1 MSVKMARG
9 TDPVAKA
16 VIIGE
21 AKDLLQSYVKKWP
34 RGLSPWPEG
43 KAEKMRTYREEY
55 EYWLASDSVDAA
67 TKEELRALEGNDAE
81 IEGRF
86 KAMLSFGTAG
96 LRGIMGAG
104 IGMMNIYT
112 VRYATQGF
120 ANLIIEKGGQI
131 GGDSPEGN
139 GVAIAHDSRN
149 NSRLFAEEAAAVLAA
164 NGIKSYI
171 FDDMRPTPELSF
183 AVRETGSIAGINITA
198 SHNPKEYNGYKAY
211 WADGAQLGPEHA
223 DVVSAEIAKIDIFE
237 DVKTM
242 DYEEA
247 VRKGLV
253 EILGDEMDQTY
264 IARVMETSIT
274 HKYIDQVAKDMKIVF
289 TPFHGAGYKLVP
301 EILRRQG
308 YGAIIPVKEQMVPD
322 GDFPTVK
329 SPNPENTEGF
339 ALAIEYAKKNGA
351 ELVIGVD
358 PDSDRC
364 GAVVKSGDEYKVL
377 SGNQI
382 ACLMMDYIFTVRKEL
397 GTMPEKAFACKSIVS
412 TVMANRICEMN
423 GVKLYEVLTGFKFIG
438 EKIKEHE
445 ENGDE
450 TFVFGFEESIGFLGG
465 SYARDKDAVFAAM
478 MMAEVGCWYKS
489 KGMSVYDGLQALYNK
504 YGYYIENT
512 ESKVFEGY
520 DSAERREAVMSGIR
534 KNPPAEIGLKVAGL
548 KDYLTDIPGF
558 TKSNVL
564 FYDLED
570 GCAVAV
576 RPSGTEPKIK
586 TYVMAQGATAE
597 EAEERRKAI
606 RESVD
611 ALLEA

>member
-1 MSVKMARG
+1 
-9 TDPVAKA
+9 
-16 VIIGE
+16 
-21 AKDLLQSYVKKWP
+21 
-34 RGLSPWPEG
+34 
-43 KAEKMRTYREEY
+43 MRNYREEY
-55 EYWLASDSVDAA
+55 EYWLASDTVDEK
-67 TKEELRALEGNDAE
+67 TKEELKALEGNESE

-104 IGMMNIYT
+104 IGNMNVYT

-131 GGDSPEGN
+131 GGNSKEGN
-139 GVAIAHDSRN
+139 GVAIAHDSRL
-149 NSRLFAEEAAAVLAA
+149 NSRLFAEEAASVLAA
-164 NGIKSYI
+164 NGIKVYI

-223 DVVSAEIAKIDIFE
+223 DVVSAEIAKIDIFK

-242 DYEEA
+242 DFGEA
-247 VRKGLV
+247 LANGLV
-253 EILGDEMDQTY
+253 EMLGSEMDETY
-264 IARVMETSIT
+264 ISKVMETSIT

-308 YGAIIPVKEQMVPD
+308 YGAVIPVEEQMIPD
-322 GDFPTVK
+322 GNFPTVK

-364 GAVVKSGDEYKVL
+364 GAVVKNGDEYKVL

-382 ACLMMDYIFTVRKEL
+382 ACLMLDYIITERKKL
-397 GTMPEKAFACKSIVS
+397 GIMPPKPFAVKSIVS
-412 TVMANRICEMN
+412 TIMANRICEKN
-423 GVKLYEVLTGFKFIG
+423 DVELYEVLTGFKFIG
-438 EKIKEHE
+438 EKIKELD
-445 ENGDE
+445 ENGDCD
-450 TFVFGFEESIGFLGG
+450 FIFGFEESIGYLGG

-478 MMAEVGCWYKS
+478 MLAEVGCYYRAG
-489 KGMSVYDGLQALYNK
+489 GMSVYEGLQELYKK
-504 YGYYIENT
+504 YGYFIEDT
-512 ESKVFEGY
+512 QSKMFEGY
-520 DSAERREAVMSGIR
+520 DSAERREAVMSRIRSNPPQQIGLMVEGIR
-534 KNPPAEIGLKVAGL
+534 
-548 KDYLTDIPGF
+548 DYMTDIPGF

-564 FYDLED
+564 FYYLEE

-586 TYVMAQGATAE
+586 TYVMVRGDSAE
-597 EAEERRKAI
+597 EADARKKAI
-606 RESVD
+606 REAMD

>member
-1 MSVKMARG
+1 M
-9 TDPVAKA
+9 
-16 VIIGE
+16 
-21 AKDLLQSYVKKWP
+21 
-34 RGLSPWPEG
+34 
-43 KAEKMRTYREEY
+43 EEY
-55 EYWLASDSVDAA
+55 RYWLESDSVDEE
-67 TKEELRALEGNDAE
+67 TKAELRALEGNEAE

-96 LRGIMGAG
+96 LRGTMKAG
-104 IGMMNIYT
+104 IGNMNVYT

-131 GGDSPEGN
+131 GGDSEEGC

-149 NSRLFAEEAAAVLAA
+149 NSRLYAEEAASVMAA
-164 NGIKSYI
+164 NGIKVYI

-223 DVVSAEIAKIDIFE
+223 DVVSAEIAKIDIFK

-242 DYEEA
+242 DYQEA
-247 VRKGLV
+247 VDKGLV
-253 EILGDEMDQTY
+253 EILGAEMDETY
-264 IARVMETSIT
+264 IGRVMETSIT
-274 HKYIDQVAKDMKIVF
+274 RKYIDQVGPEMKIVF

-301 EILRRQG
+301 EILKRQG
-308 YGAIIPVKEQMVPD
+308 YGAIIPVEEQMIPD

-339 ALAIEYAKKNGA
+339 ALAIEYAKKNDA

-364 GAVVKSGDEYKVL
+364 GAVVKNGDEYKIL

-382 ACLMMDYIFTVRKEL
+382 ACLMLDYIITMRNEL
-397 GTMPEKAFACKSIVS
+397 GTMPANPFVCKSIVS

-423 GVKLYEVLTGFKFIG
+423 NVKMYEVLTGFKFIG
-438 EKIKEHE
+438 EKIKEHD

-450 TFVFGFEESIGFLGG
+450 NFIFGFEESIGFLGG
-465 SYARDKDAVFAAM
+465 IYARDKDAVFAAM
-478 MMAEVGCWYKS
+478 MMAEVGCWYKA
-489 KGMSVYDGLQALYNK
+489 KGMSVYEGLQALYEK
-504 YGYYIENT
+504 YGFYVENT
-512 ESKVFEGY
+512 ESAVFEGY
-520 DSAERREAVMSGIR
+520 DAQDKMKAVMSDIR
-534 KNPPAEIGLKVAGL
+534 ADQPEEIGLKVTGIR
-548 KDYLTDIPGF
+548 DYMTDIPGF

-564 FYDLED
+564 FYDLEG

-576 RPSGTEPKIK
+576 RPSGTEPKVK
-586 TYVMAQGATAE
+586 TYVMAKGDTAA
-597 EAEERRKAI
+597 EAEANRAAIRKA
-606 RESVD
+606 VD
-611 ALLEA
+611 KLLEA

>member
-1 MSVKMARG
+1 
-9 TDPVAKA
+9 
-16 VIIGE
+16 
-21 AKDLLQSYVKKWP
+21 
-34 RGLSPWPEG
+34 
-43 KAEKMRTYREEY
+43 MRTYREEY
-55 EYWLASDSVDAA
+55 EYWLASDVVDEK
-67 TKEELRALEGNDAE
+67 TKEELRGLEGNDTE

-86 KAMLSFGTAG
+86 KAMLTFGTAG

-104 IGMMNIYT
+104 IGMMNVYT
-112 VRYATQGF
+112 VRYATQGL
-120 ANLIIEKGGQI
+120 ANLIIANGGQI

-164 NGIKSYI
+164 NGIKAYI

-223 DVVSAEIAKIDIFE
+223 DIVSAEIAKVDIFK

-242 DYEEA
+242 DYDKA
-247 VRKGLV
+247 VAEGLV
-253 EILGDEMDQTY
+253 EILGDEMDEVY
-264 IARVMETSIT
+264 IGKVMETSIT
-274 HKYIDQVAKDMKIVF
+274 RKYIDQVAKDMKIVF

-308 YGAIIPVKEQMVPD
+308 YGAIIPVEEQMVPD
-322 GDFPTVK
+322 GNFPTVK

-339 ALAIEYAKKNGA
+339 ALAIEYAKKNDA

-364 GAVVKSGDEYKVL
+364 GAVVKAKDGYKIL
-377 SGNQI
+377 SGNQE
-382 ACLMMDYIFTVRKEL
+382 ACLMLDYIFTVRKEL
-397 GTMPEKAFACKSIVS
+397 GTMPEKPFVCKSIVS
-412 TVMANRICEMN
+412 TVMADKIAADN
-423 GVKLYEVLTGFKFIG
+423 GVKMYDVLTGFKFIG
-438 EKIKEHE
+438 EKIKDLD

-450 TFVFGFEESIGFLGG
+450 HFLFGFEESIGFLGG
-465 SYARDKDAVFAAM
+465 SYARDKDAVYAAM
-478 MMAEVGCWYKS
+478 MMAEMACYYKAQ
-489 KGMSVYDGLQALYNK
+489 GMSVYDGLMALYEK
-504 YGYYIENT
+504 YGYFVENT
-512 ESKVFEGY
+512 ESTVFGGF
-520 DSAERREAVMSGIR
+520 DSNERREAVMARIR
-534 KNPPAEIGLKVAGL
+534 ENAPEEIGLKVENVT
-548 KDYLTDIPGF
+548 DYLGDVPGF

-564 FYDLED
+564 FYNLAD

-597 EAEERRKAI
+597 EAEKNRKAV
-606 RESVD
+606 REAID
-611 ALLEA
+611 ALLS

>member
-1 MSVKMARG
+1 
-9 TDPVAKA
+9 
-16 VIIGE
+16 
-21 AKDLLQSYVKKWP
+21 
-34 RGLSPWPEG
+34 
-43 KAEKMRTYREEY
+43 MRTYKEEYNYWLDSAVIDNKTREE
-55 EYWLASDSVDAA
+55 
-67 TKEELRALEGNDAE
+67 LESIAGNEAE

-96 LRGIMGAG
+96 LRGTMKAG
-104 IGMMNIYT
+104 IGCMNVYT
-112 VRYATQGF
+112 VRYATQGL
-120 ANLIIEKGGQI
+120 ANLVISKGGQI

-139 GVAIAHDSRN
+139 GVAIAHDSRI
-149 NSRLFAEEAAAVLAA
+149 NSRLFAEEAASVLAA
-164 NGIKSYI
+164 NGIKVYI

-242 DYEEA
+242 DYNEA
-247 VRKGLV
+247 LEKGLI
-253 EILGDEMDQTY
+253 EILGDEMDEVY
-264 IARVMETSIT
+264 ISRVMETSVT
-274 HKYIDQVAKDMKIVF
+274 RKYIEEVGPEMKIVF

-308 YGAIIPVKEQMVPD
+308 YGAIIPVKEQMIPD
-322 GDFPTVK
+322 GNFPTVK

-364 GAVVKSGDEYKVL
+364 GAVVKDGDDYKVL

-382 ACLMMDYIFTVRKEL
+382 ACLMLDYIITMRKEL
-397 GTMPEKAFACKSIVS
+397 GTMPERPFVCKSIVS
-412 TVMANRICEMN
+412 TVMANKICEMN
-423 GVKLYEVLTGFKFIG
+423 DVKMFEVLTGFKFIG
-438 EKIKEHE
+438 EKIKQYHE
-445 ENGDE
+445 TGEYS
-450 TFVFGFEESIGFLGG
+450 FIFGFEESIGFLGG
-465 SYARDKDAVFAAM
+465 TYARDKDAVFAAM
-478 MMAEVGCWYKS
+478 MMAEVGCYYKA
-489 KGMSVYDGLQALYNK
+489 KGMSVYEGLQELYKK

-512 ESKVFEGY
+512 ESAVFEGY
-520 DSAERREAVMSGIR
+520 DAQDKMKAVMSNIR
-534 KNPPAEIGLKVAGL
+534 ADQPTEIGLKVTGL
-548 KDYLTDIPGF
+548 KDYMTDIPGF

-576 RPSGTEPKIK
+576 RPSGTEPKVK
-586 TYVMAQGATAE
+586 TYVMAQGADAE
-597 EAEERRKAI
+597 QAEARRKAI
-606 RESVD
+606 REAVNK
-611 ALLEA
+611 LLEA

>member
-1 MSVKMARG
+1 
-9 TDPVAKA
+9 
-16 VIIGE
+16 
-21 AKDLLQSYVKKWP
+21 
-34 RGLSPWPEG
+34 
-43 KAEKMRTYREEY
+43 MRTYREEY
-55 EYWLASDSVDAA
+55 EYWLASDAVDAK
-67 TKEELRALEGNDAE
+67 TKEELRALEGDEKE

-104 IGMMNIYT
+104 IGMMNVYT
-112 VRYATQGF
+112 VRYATQGL
-120 ANLIIEKGGQI
+120 ANLIIGNGGQI
-131 GGDSPEGN
+131 GGSSAEGS

-149 NSRLFAEEAAAVLAA
+149 NSRLFAEEAASVLAA
-164 NGIKSYI
+164 NGIKVYI

-223 DVVSAEIAKIDIFE
+223 GVVSAEIAKIDIFK
-237 DVKTM
+237 DVKSM
-242 DYEEA
+242 DYDEA
-247 VRKGLV
+247 LEKGLIV
-253 EILGDEMDQTY
+253 ILGDEMDRTY
-264 IARVMETSIT
+264 IGRVMETSIT

-289 TPFHGAGYKLVP
+289 TPFHGAGYRLVP

-308 YGAIIPVKEQMVPD
+308 YGAIIPVEEQMIPD

-364 GAVVKSGDEYKVL
+364 GAVVKSGDEYIIL

-382 ACLMMDYIFTVRKEL
+382 ACLMLDYIITMRREL
-397 GTMPEKAFACKSIVS
+397 GTMPSKPFACKSIVS
-412 TVMANRICEMN
+412 TVMANRICEVN
-423 GVKLYEVLTGFKFIG
+423 DVKMYEVLTGFKFIG
-438 EKIKEHE
+438 EKIKEHD

-450 TFVFGFEESIGFLGG
+450 HFIFGFEESIGFLGG
-465 SYARDKDAVFAAM
+465 TYARDKDAVFAAM
-478 MMAEVGCWYKS
+478 MMAEVGCWYKA
-489 KGMSVYDGLQALYNK
+489 KGMSVYDGLISLYEK
-504 YGYYIENT
+504 YGYFIENT
-512 ESKVFEGY
+512 ESAVFAGF
-520 DSAERREAVMSGIR
+520 DSAERREAVMSRIR
-534 KNPPAEIGLKVAGL
+534 REPPERIGLRVENITDYT
-548 KDYLTDIPGF
+548 KDVPGF

-564 FYDLED
+564 FYELSD
-570 GCAVAV
+570 GCAVAI

-586 TYVMAQGATAE
+586 TYVMARGDTAE
-597 EAEERRKAI
+597 EAEERREAV
-606 RESVD
+606 RSAVD
-611 ALLEA
+611 TLLGV

>member
-1 MSVKMARG
+1 
-9 TDPVAKA
+9 
-16 VIIGE
+16 
-21 AKDLLQSYVKKWP
+21 
-34 RGLSPWPEG
+34 
-43 KAEKMRTYREEY
+43 MRNYREEY
-55 EYWLASDSVDAA
+55 EYWLASDVVDEK
-67 TKEELRALEGNDAE
+67 TKEELRALEGNDLE

-86 KAMLSFGTAG
+86 KAMLTFGTAG

-104 IGMMNIYT
+104 IGMMNVYT
-112 VRYATQGF
+112 VRYATQGL
-120 ANLIIEKGGQI
+120 ANLIIAKGGQI

-164 NGIKSYI
+164 NGIKAYI

-223 DVVSAEIAKIDIFE
+223 DVVSAEIAKVDIFK

-242 DYEEA
+242 DYNKALAE
-247 VRKGLV
+247 GLV
-253 EILGDEMDQTY
+253 EILGDEMDETY
-264 IARVMETSIT
+264 IGKVMETSIT
-274 HKYIDQVAKDMKIVF
+274 RKYIDQVAKDMKIVF

-308 YGAIIPVKEQMVPD
+308 YGAIIPVEEQMVPD
-322 GDFPTVK
+322 GNFPTVK

-339 ALAIEYAKKNGA
+339 ALAIEYAKKNDA

-364 GAVVKSGDEYKVL
+364 GAVVKAKDGYKIL
-377 SGNQI
+377 SGNQE
-382 ACLMMDYIFTVRKEL
+382 ACLMLDYIFTVRKEL
-397 GTMPEKAFACKSIVS
+397 GTMPEKPFVCKSIVS
-412 TVMANRICEMN
+412 TVMADKIAADN
-423 GVKLYEVLTGFKFIG
+423 GVKMYDVLTGFKFIG
-438 EKIKEHE
+438 EKIKDLD

-450 TFVFGFEESIGFLGG
+450 HFLFGFEESIGFLGG
-465 SYARDKDAVFAAM
+465 SYARDKDAVYAAM
-478 MMAEVGCWYKS
+478 MMAEMACYYKAQ
-489 KGMSVYDGLQALYNK
+489 GMSVYDGLMALYEK
-504 YGYYIENT
+504 YGYFVENT
-512 ESKVFEGY
+512 ESTVFEGF
-520 DSAERREAVMSGIR
+520 DSAERREAVMARIR
-534 KNPPAEIGLKVAGL
+534 ENAPDEIGLKVEGVT
-548 KDYLTDIPGF
+548 DYLGDVPGF

-564 FYDLED
+564 FYKLAD

-597 EAEERRKAI
+597 EAEKNRKAV
-606 RESVD
+606 REAVD
-611 ALLEA
+611 ALLA

>member
-1 MSVKMARG
+1 
-9 TDPVAKA
+9 
-16 VIIGE
+16 
-21 AKDLLQSYVKKWP
+21 
-34 RGLSPWPEG
+34 
-43 KAEKMRTYREEY
+43 MRTYREEY
-55 EYWLASDSVDAA
+55 EYWLASDVVDEK
-67 TKEELRALEGNDAE
+67 TKEELRGLEGNDTE

-86 KAMLSFGTAG
+86 KAMLTFGTAG

-104 IGMMNIYT
+104 IGMMNVYT
-112 VRYATQGF
+112 VRYATQGL
-120 ANLIIEKGGQI
+120 ANLIIANGGQI

-164 NGIKSYI
+164 NGIKAYI

-223 DVVSAEIAKIDIFE
+223 DIVSAEIAKVDIFK

-242 DYEEA
+242 DYNKA
-247 VRKGLV
+247 VAEGLV
-253 EILGDEMDQTY
+253 EILGDEMDEVY
-264 IARVMETSIT
+264 IGKVMETSIT
-274 HKYIDQVAKDMKIVF
+274 RKYIDQVAKDMKIVF

-308 YGAIIPVKEQMVPD
+308 YGAIIPVEEQMVPD
-322 GDFPTVK
+322 GNFPTVK

-339 ALAIEYAKKNGA
+339 ALAIEYAKKYDA

-364 GAVVKSGDEYKVL
+364 GAVVKAKDGYKIL
-377 SGNQI
+377 SGNQE

-397 GTMPEKAFACKSIVS
+397 GTMPEKPFVCKSIVS
-412 TVMANRICEMN
+412 TVMADKIAADN
-423 GVKLYEVLTGFKFIG
+423 GVKMYDVLTGFKFIG
-438 EKIKEHE
+438 EKIKDLD

-450 TFVFGFEESIGFLGG
+450 HFLFGFEESIGFLGG
-465 SYARDKDAVFAAM
+465 SYARDKDAVYAAM
-478 MMAEVGCWYKS
+478 MMAEMACYYKAQ
-489 KGMSVYDGLQALYNK
+489 GMSVYDGLMALYEK
-504 YGYYIENT
+504 YGYFVENT
-512 ESKVFEGY
+512 ESTVFGGF
-520 DSAERREAVMSGIR
+520 DSNERREAVMARIR
-534 KNPPAEIGLKVAGL
+534 KNAPEEIGLKVESVT
-548 KDYLTDIPGF
+548 DYLGDVPGF

-564 FYDLED
+564 FYNLAD

-597 EAEERRKAI
+597 EAENNRKAVRKAI
-606 RESVD
+606 DE
-611 ALLEA
+611 LLS

>member
-1 MSVKMARG
+1 
-9 TDPVAKA
+9 
-16 VIIGE
+16 
-21 AKDLLQSYVKKWP
+21 
-34 RGLSPWPEG
+34 
-43 KAEKMRTYREEY
+43 MRTYREEY
-55 EYWLASDSVDAA
+55 EYWLASDAVDAK
-67 TKEELRALEGNDAE
+67 TKDELRALEGNEKE

-86 KAMLSFGTAG
+86 KAMLTFGTAG

-104 IGMMNIYT
+104 TGMMNVYT
-112 VRYATQGF
+112 VRYATQGL

-131 GGDSPEGN
+131 GGDSKEGS
-139 GVAIAHDSRN
+139 GVAIAHDSRL
-149 NSRLFAEEAAAVLAA
+149 NSRLFAEEAASVLAA
-164 NGIKSYI
+164 NGIKAFI

-223 DVVSAEIAKIDIFE
+223 NVVSAEIAKIDIFR

-242 DYEEA
+242 DYGEA
-247 VRKGLV
+247 VNKGLV
-253 EILGDEMDQTY
+253 EILGDEMDQVY
-264 IARVMETSIT
+264 IGRVMETSIT

-308 YGAIIPVKEQMVPD
+308 YGAIIPVEEQMIPD
-322 GDFPTVK
+322 GNFPTVK

-364 GAVVKSGDEYKVL
+364 GAVVKSGDEYIIL

-382 ACLMMDYIFTVRKEL
+382 ACLMLDYII
-397 GTMPEKAFACKSIVS
+397 TMRRECGKMPARPFACKSIVS
-412 TVMANRICEMN
+412 TVMANRICEVN
-423 GVKLYEVLTGFKFIG
+423 DVKMYEVLTGFKFIG
-438 EKIKEHE
+438 EKIKEHD

-450 TFVFGFEESIGFLGG
+450 NFIFGFEESIGFLGG
-465 SYARDKDAVFAAM
+465 TYARDKDAVFAAM
-478 MMAEVGCWYKS
+478 MMAEVGCWYKAR
-489 KGMSVYDGLQALYNK
+489 GMSVYDGLLSLYDK
-504 YGYYIENT
+504 YGYFIENT
-512 ESKVFEGY
+512 ESTVFGGF
-520 DSAERREAVMSGIR
+520 DSAERREAVMSR
-534 KNPPAEIGLKVAGL
+534 VRQNPPESIGLRVES
-548 KDYLTDIPGF
+548 LTDYTKDVPGF

-564 FYDLED
+564 FYNLAD
-570 GCAVAV
+570 GCAVAI

-586 TYVMAQGATAE
+586 TYVMARGDTAE
-597 EAEERRKAI
+597 EAEERRMAV
-606 RESVD
+606 RSAVD

>member
-1 MSVKMARG
+1 
-9 TDPVAKA
+9 
-16 VIIGE
+16 
-21 AKDLLQSYVKKWP
+21 
-34 RGLSPWPEG
+34 
-43 KAEKMRTYREEY
+43 MRTYREEY
-55 EYWLASDSVDAA
+55 EYWLASDVVDEK
-67 TKEELRALEGNDAE
+67 TKEELRAIEGNDLE

-86 KAMLSFGTAG
+86 KAMLTFGTAG

-104 IGMMNIYT
+104 IGMMNVYT
-112 VRYATQGF
+112 VRYATQGL
-120 ANLIIEKGGQI
+120 ANLIIANGGQI

-164 NGIKSYI
+164 NGIKVYI

-223 DVVSAEIAKIDIFE
+223 DIVSAEIAKVDIFR

-242 DYEEA
+242 DYDKA
-247 VRKGLV
+247 VAEGLV
-253 EILGDEMDQTY
+253 EILGDEMDEIY
-264 IARVMETSIT
+264 IGKVMETSIT
-274 HKYIDQVAKDMKIVF
+274 RKYIDQVAKDMKIVF

-308 YGAIIPVKEQMVPD
+308 YGAIIPVEEQMVPD
-322 GDFPTVK
+322 GNFPTVK

-339 ALAIEYAKKNGA
+339 ALAIEYAKKNDA

-364 GAVVKSGDEYKVL
+364 GAVVKAKDGYKIL
-377 SGNQI
+377 SGNQE
-382 ACLMMDYIFTVRKEL
+382 ACLMLDYIFTVRKEL
-397 GTMPEKAFACKSIVS
+397 GKMPEKPFVCKSIVS
-412 TVMANRICEMN
+412 TVMADKIAADN
-423 GVKLYEVLTGFKFIG
+423 GVKMYDVLTGFKFIG
-438 EKIKEHE
+438 EKIKDLD

-450 TFVFGFEESIGFLGG
+450 HFLFGFEESIGFLGG
-465 SYARDKDAVFAAM
+465 SYARDKDAVYAAM
-478 MMAEVGCWYKS
+478 MMAEMACYYKAQ
-489 KGMSVYDGLQALYNK
+489 GMSVYDGLMALYEK
-504 YGYYIENT
+504 YGYFVENT
-512 ESKVFEGY
+512 ESTVFAGF
-520 DSAERREAVMSGIR
+520 DSAERREAVMARIR
-534 KNPPAEIGLKVAGL
+534 ENAPEEIGLKVESVT
-548 KDYLTDIPGF
+548 DYLGDVPGF

-564 FYDLED
+564 FYKLED

-597 EAEERRKAI
+597 KAEENRKAV
-606 RESVD
+606 REAID
-611 ALLEA
+611 ALLA

>member
-1 MSVKMARG
+1 
-9 TDPVAKA
+9 
-16 VIIGE
+16 
-21 AKDLLQSYVKKWP
+21 
-34 RGLSPWPEG
+34 
-43 KAEKMRTYREEY
+43 MRTYREEY
-55 EYWLASDSVDAA
+55 EYWLTSDVVDEK
-67 TKEELRALEGNDAE
+67 TKEELRAIEGNDLE

-86 KAMLSFGTAG
+86 KAMLTFGTAG

-104 IGMMNIYT
+104 IGMMNVYT
-112 VRYATQGF
+112 VRYATQGL
-120 ANLIIEKGGQI
+120 ANLIIANGGQI
-131 GGDSPEGN
+131 GGNSPEGN

-164 NGIKSYI
+164 NGIKVYI

-223 DVVSAEIAKIDIFE
+223 DIVSAEIAKVDIFK

-242 DYEEA
+242 DYDKA
-247 VRKGLV
+247 VAEGLV
-253 EILGDEMDQTY
+253 EILGDDMDEIY
-264 IARVMETSIT
+264 IGKVMETSIT
-274 HKYIDQVAKDMKIVF
+274 RKYIDQVAKEMKIVF

-308 YGAIIPVKEQMVPD
+308 YGAIIPVEEQMVPD
-322 GDFPTVK
+322 GNFPTVK

-339 ALAIEYAKKNGA
+339 ALAIEYAKKNDA

-364 GAVVKSGDEYKVL
+364 GAVVKAKDGYKIL
-377 SGNQI
+377 SGNQE
-382 ACLMMDYIFTVRKEL
+382 ACLMLDYIFTVRKEL
-397 GTMPEKAFACKSIVS
+397 GKMPEKPFVCKSIVS
-412 TVMANRICEMN
+412 TVMADKIAADN
-423 GVKLYEVLTGFKFIG
+423 GVKMYDVLTGFKFIG
-438 EKIKEHE
+438 EKIKDLD

-450 TFVFGFEESIGFLGG
+450 HFLFGFEESIGFLGG
-465 SYARDKDAVFAAM
+465 SYARDKDAVYAAM
-478 MMAEVGCWYKS
+478 MMAEMACYYKAQ
-489 KGMSVYDGLQALYNK
+489 GMSVYDGLMALYEK
-504 YGYYIENT
+504 YGYFVENT
-512 ESKVFEGY
+512 ESTVFAGF
-520 DSAERREAVMSGIR
+520 DSAERREAVMARIR
-534 KNPPAEIGLKVAGL
+534 ENAPEEIGLKVESVT
-548 KDYLTDIPGF
+548 DYLGDVPGF

-564 FYDLED
+564 FYKLED

-597 EAEERRKAI
+597 KAEENRKAV
-606 RESVD
+606 REAID
-611 ALLEA
+611 ALLA

>member
-1 MSVKMARG
+1 
-9 TDPVAKA
+9 
-16 VIIGE
+16 
-21 AKDLLQSYVKKWP
+21 
-34 RGLSPWPEG
+34 
-43 KAEKMRTYREEY
+43 MRTYREEY
-55 EYWLASDSVDAA
+55 EYWLASDAVDEK

-104 IGMMNIYT
+104 IACMNVYT
-112 VRYATQGF
+112 VRYATQGL
-120 ANLIIEKGGQI
+120 ANLIISRGGQE
-131 GGDSPEGN
+131 GGDSKEGR

-183 AVRETGSIAGINITA
+183 AVRETGSLAGINITA

-223 DVVSAEIAKIDIFE
+223 DVVSAEIAKIDIFK
-237 DVKTM
+237 DVKTT
-242 DYEEA
+242 DYASA
-247 VRKGLV
+247 VKSGMI
-253 EILGDEMDQTY
+253 EILGDEMDETY
-264 IARVMETSIT
+264 IGKVMETSIT

-308 YGAIIPVKEQMVPD
+308 YGAIIPVEEQMIPD
-322 GDFPTVK
+322 GNFPTVK

-339 ALAIEYAKKNGA
+339 ALAIEYAKKNDA

-364 GAVVKSGDEYKVL
+364 GSVVKASDGSYKIL
-377 SGNQI
+377 SGNQE
-382 ACLMMDYIFTVRKEL
+382 ACLMLDYIFTVRKEL
-397 GTMPEKAFACKSIVS
+397 GTMPEKPFVCKSIVS
-412 TVMANRICEMN
+412 TVMADKIAADN
-423 GVKLYEVLTGFKFIG
+423 GVKMYDVLTGFKFIG
-438 EKIKEHE
+438 EKIKDLD

-450 TFVFGFEESIGFLGG
+450 HFLFGFEESIGFLGG
-465 SYARDKDAVFAAM
+465 SYARDKDAVYGAM
-478 MMAEVGCWYKS
+478 MMAEVACYYKAQ
-489 KGMSVYDGLQALYNK
+489 GMSVYDGLMALYKK
-504 YGYYIENT
+504 YGYYVENT
-512 ESKVFEGY
+512 ESAVFEGF
-520 DSAERREAVMSGIR
+520 DSAERREAVMARIR
-534 KNPPAEIGLKVAGL
+534 KDAPEKIGLKVEGVT
-548 KDYLTDIPGF
+548 DYLDDVPGF

-564 FYDLED
+564 FYKLAD

-586 TYVMAQGATAE
+586 SYVMVQGATAE
-597 EAEERRKAI
+597 EAEERRKAVRGAI
-606 RESVD
+606 DE
-611 ALLEA
+611 LLS